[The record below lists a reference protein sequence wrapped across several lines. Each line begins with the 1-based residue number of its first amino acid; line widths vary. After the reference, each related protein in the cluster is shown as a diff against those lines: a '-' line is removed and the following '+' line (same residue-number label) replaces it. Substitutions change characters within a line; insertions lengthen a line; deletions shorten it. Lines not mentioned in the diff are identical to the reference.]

1 MLNVCQTTVVQE
13 AWNRGQ
19 NLTIHGWIFGLT
31 DGLVRDLGVSID
43 APGDVQGIYEKAVAA
58 LEQAP

>member
-1 MLNVCQTTVVQE
+1 
-13 AWNRGQ
+13 

-43 APGDVQGIYEKAVAA
+43 APGNVQGTYEQAVAT
-58 LEQAP
+58 LEQSS